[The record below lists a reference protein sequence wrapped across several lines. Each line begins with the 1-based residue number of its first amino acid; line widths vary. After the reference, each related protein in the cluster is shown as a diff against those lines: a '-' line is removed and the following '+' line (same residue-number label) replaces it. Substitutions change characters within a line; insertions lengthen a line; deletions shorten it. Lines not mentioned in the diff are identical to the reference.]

1 MGEWIWQS
9 EEIEQRVIVGLRELG
24 ERDALSALKECM
36 IADPKSIR
44 NVSAYLVGI
53 IRRLQRGPGP
63 SGGPPPDIY
72 PQEMDPRHRGRDQ
85 YDYEPN
91 FPSKRL
97 RESPTYDDYHPSSLQ
112 HGTPGYDR
120 VGMSSPERSYGL
132 SLEEEHRNLDVINS
146 ELARMVHLGR
156 LQPDDIPPQL
166 RQFLARV
173 PQRIALQAIAD
184 LCAKDLSKIKNIIAY
199 TKGIVRKITE
209 RDPETA
215 GHSY

>member
-1 MGEWIWQS
+1 
-9 EEIEQRVIVGLRELG
+9 
-24 ERDALSALKECM
+24 M

-53 IRRLQRGPGP
+53 IRRLQRN
-63 SGGPPPDIY
+63 SGPPAGPPADMY
-72 PQEMDPRHRGRDQ
+72 PHDTDSRHRGRDP
-85 YDYEPN
+85 YEFEPN

-97 RESPTYDDYHPSSLQ
+97 RESPTYDDYHSSAAPQ

-120 VGMSSPERSYGL
+120 AGMSSPERTYGI

-156 LQPDDIPPQL
+156 LQMDDIPPQL

-184 LCAKDLSKIKNIIAY
+184 LSGKDLSKIKNIIAY

-209 RDPETA
+209 RDPDAA
-215 GHSY
+215 GHAY